1 MTEGQKDRR
10 RTWQTLY
17 APAIFMAGH
26 KNVDWNNIRTLNYN
40 KWLYFCFINLF
51 TILYGLGI
59 SDLTDYNKWY
69 KGRWTISIFRHSV
82 IKGELSVWWILNFT
96 YHPLI
101 FQIASF
107 LSIYSQTQNILQ
119 SKVVRPCKQTRKA
132 LYWIILYSKV
142 WLLQDNGKPTCIC
155 DYFILQLTGENWVHA
170 NLFLWPSLCC

>member
-1 MTEGQKDRR
+1 MTEGHKDRR

-40 KWLYFCFINLF
+40 RWLYFCFIILF
-51 TILYGLGI
+51 TILYGLRI
-59 SDLTDYNKWY
+59 SDLTDYNKWC

-101 FQIASF
+101 FQTASF
-107 LSIYSQTQNILQ
+107 LSIYSQTQILLQ
-119 SKVVRPCKQTRKA
+119 SEVVRPA
-132 LYWIILYSKV
+132 
-142 WLLQDNGKPTCIC
+142 NKPERHSI
-155 DYFILQLTGENWVHA
+155 E
-170 NLFLWPSLCC
+170 